1 MLKSAVC
8 AIIDLKNP
16 GELLWQEKS
25 PVLGKTVEELTYQ
38 VRMADG
44 EAFYLNVTHLSDNSG
59 SGYTSLIVLI
69 GVI

>member
-1 MLKSAVC
+1 MSGREIAEVQAQSVNTSQNLSV
-8 AIIDLKNP
+8 
-16 GELLWQEKS
+16 
-25 PVLGKTVEELTYQ
+25 KTVEELTYQ
-38 VRMADG
+38 VRMVDG

>member
-1 MLKSAVC
+1 MQAQSVNTSQNLSV
-8 AIIDLKNP
+8 
-16 GELLWQEKS
+16 
-25 PVLGKTVEELTYQ
+25 KTVEELTYQ
-38 VRMADG
+38 VRMVDG